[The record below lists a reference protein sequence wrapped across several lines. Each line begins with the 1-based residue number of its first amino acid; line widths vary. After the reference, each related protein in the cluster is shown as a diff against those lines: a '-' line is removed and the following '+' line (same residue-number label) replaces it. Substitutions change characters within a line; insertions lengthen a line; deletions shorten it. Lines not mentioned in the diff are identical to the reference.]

1 MRLIEELQRRKVFKV
16 GGAWLVGGW
25 LLIQIAATIAP
36 EFKLPDWVPM
46 LVTVLVAIGFPIA
59 LVLAWFFDITPQGIR
74 RDPADAHATS
84 PNRSNDDTR
93 TDDAASA
100 RAPTSATQPP
110 VGATPVTAIPATA
123 TAPPRKSI
131 AVLPFADL
139 SPTRDQ
145 EYFSDGIAE
154 EILNAL
160 VKLKDLKVAG
170 RTSAFSFKGKNED
183 LRDIGRTLS
192 VAHVLEGS
200 VRKHGDKVRITA
212 QLIHVED
219 GYHLWS
225 ESYDGEL
232 ADVFDL
238 QERIARAIVREL
250 DVILH
255 GDTQQR
261 LVPVATCDPEA
272 YALYLQ
278 AAGIFNR
285 REGPRFPEAIGF
297 LEKALALDPQFARAH
312 ARLASIH
319 ALEPIYVP
327 ERADSASASVQGDA
341 ARAIALDPRLAEPH
355 AAIALNAVQEH
366 RFLEGREASERALA
380 LDPDDITA
388 VFWSGST
395 FINTG
400 YIARGCALLDH
411 ALALDPLYPNA
422 LLWRGTQHFY
432 AGDVDRAETLLL
444 RAAQT
449 GLLHADLGLHLVS
462 AARGRRDEATAQ
474 LATGLHVLGPGL
486 PDGLALTLARAV
498 YGDAVARE
506 LAFEAIERIAA
517 TRVRLPGSV
526 VYALLQMGEAARMLS
541 LMRRSKYWSTNDAQ
555 SFHCLWQP
563 GLRAMRAM
571 PEFHAFARE
580 LGMTAV
586 WDRYGAPDHA
596 RRDASGNYVFDV
608 QA

>member
-1 MRLIEELQRRKVFKV
+1 MHWVSELQRRKVFKV
-16 GGAWLVGGW
+16 AAAWAVGGW
-25 LLIQIAATIAP
+25 VLIQVAATIAP
-36 EFKLPDWVPM
+36 QLKLPDWLPT
-46 LVTVLVAIGFPIA
+46 LVTVLVGLGFPIA
-59 LVLAWFFDITPQGIR
+59 LALAWFFDITPEGIQ
-74 RDPADAHATS
+74 RDAEDAK
-84 PNRSNDDTR
+84 
-93 TDDAASA
+93 AASA
-100 RAPTSATQPP
+100 
-110 VGATPVTAIPATA
+110 ATA
-123 TAPPRKSI
+123 AQAASSNSSTAVTPSPPRKSI

-139 SPTRDQ
+139 SPTHDQ
-145 EYFSDGIAE
+145 DYFSDGIAE

-170 RTSAFSFKGKNED
+170 RTSSFSFKGKNEN
-183 LRDIGRTLS
+183 LREIGRTLA

-212 QLIHVED
+212 QLIQVDD

-255 GDTQQR
+255 GDAQQR
-261 LVPVATCDPEA
+261 LVPVATRDPEA

-278 AAGIFNR
+278 ATGIFNR
-285 REGPRFPEAIGF
+285 REGPRFPEAVGY
-297 LEKALALDPQFARAH
+297 LEQALRMDPQFARAH

-327 ERADSASASVQGDA
+327 ERADSASASVRRDA

-366 RFLEGREASERALA
+366 RFVEGREASDRALA

-388 VFWSGST
+388 VFWSGSML
-395 FINTG
+395 INTG
-400 YIARGCALLDH
+400 HIARGCALLDH

-422 LLWRGTQHFY
+422 LLWRGIQHFY
-432 AGDVDRAETLLL
+432 AGDVNRADTLLR

-462 AARGRRDEATAQ
+462 AAHGRRDEAIARLTQ
-474 LATGLHVLGPGL
+474 GMRVLGADLPEDGFSVLALGVHGSAANRVRALGWIEQFVGTRPRRL
-486 PDGLALTLARAV
+486 PDVIPLALLHMNQVSLALRLACEFHTINNAQYLHILWSPQMRAARA
-498 YGDAVARE
+498 
-506 LAFEAIERIAA
+506 
-517 TRVRLPGSV
+517 T
-526 VYALLQMGEAARMLS
+526 
-541 LMRRSKYWSTNDAQ
+541 
-555 SFHCLWQP
+555 
-563 GLRAMRAM
+563 
-571 PEFHAFARE
+571 PEFRE
-580 LGMTAV
+580 STRKFGLTAL
-586 WDRYGAPDHA
+586 WDRYGPPDNC
-596 RRDASGNYVFDV
+596 RRTADGEYVFD
-608 QA
+608 